1 MMGILLQGVNTAI
14 FGLDLNEKSSR
25 NKHQTQGGGGK
36 KKGTLRGAVE
46 YIQSQNCHLL
56 KMRPLLAI
64 GNVIENVKIYLYIV
78 L

>member
-14 FGLDLNEKSSR
+14 FGLDLNEKVR
-25 NKHQTQGGGGK
+25 AINTRRRGGGGK

-46 YIQSQNCHLL
+46 YIQSQNCHRL